1 MKESPELKIR
11 LFTVCLQYIQNRE
24 ELSSEKDRVQNIISK
39 MPDMKDIE
47 TLNDNQK
54 LILNLFLDAFAGYRD
69 SYV

>member
-1 MKESPELKIR
+1 MKESPEFKIR